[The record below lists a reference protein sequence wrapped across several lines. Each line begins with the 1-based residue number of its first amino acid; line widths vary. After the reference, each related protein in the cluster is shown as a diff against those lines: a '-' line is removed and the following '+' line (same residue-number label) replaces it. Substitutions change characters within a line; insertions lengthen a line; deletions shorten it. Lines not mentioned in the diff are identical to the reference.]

1 MKMKICGFG
10 EISGCFRSILKKASM
25 QQASLL
31 PLLLL
36 LLALRLEPGTKGAQK
51 LLLILGLGIVPES
64 A

>member
-1 MKMKICGFG
+1 
-10 EISGCFRSILKKASM
+10 M